1 MQKDEDVGRMT
12 MSAPAAVAAAAE
24 RFAEQLLEKAAE
36 VRDYLRCSL
45 MICIFQAVN
54 VAGQQKT
61 LQPSHL

>member
-36 VRDYLRCSL
+36 VRECLGFFNDL
-45 MICIFQAVN
+45 
-54 VAGQQKT
+54 
-61 LQPSHL
+61 HLSGC